1 MSSFA
6 PAPAIPLNP
15 WVRIL
20 GALEKKVN
28 RQSFDTW
35 LKPTRFSH
43 AKERTLVVRIPTTD
57 FRYIAERYDDLIHEA
72 IENLQLDF
80 DEVSY
85 VTPEEDPMLVRVRED
100 GGFPPA
106 PAHAPN
112 TLGNPNLH
120 GNAGAQRP
128 ALRGQGVLQQGGAP
142 QQARFD
148 WSTAAQLNPRYTFD
162 AFVIGSGNQFACAAA
177 EAVAE
182 RPSKAYNPLFLYGGV
197 GMGKTHLMHAI
208 GHEVKRRNPSASI
221 CYVSV
226 EKFTNEM
233 ISSLR
238 YDRMTTFRDKFRSV
252 DLLLIDDIQF
262 LSQKERTQEEFFHTF
277 NALHEN
283 MKQIVIASD
292 RPPKELPEIEDRLRS
307 RFEWGLIAD
316 IQPPDLETKVAI
328 LQKKAESE
336 QVALPTDVA
345 LFIASN
351 VRTNVRELE
360 GALTRLFAWS
370 QLNGVE
376 ISLATTQQCL
386 KQFIDTQVRKI
397 TIEAIQRTVA
407 EQFGMKIT
415 EIKQKNNSRAVV
427 VPRQIAM
434 YLAKQLTDASLP
446 EIGRQFGGKHHTTVM
461 HSIAKIDE
469 QRRNDKNLNSTLNKL
484 QETLNN

>member
-1 MSSFA
+1 MSSFPTA
-6 PAPAIPLNP
+6 PVVPQNP
-15 WVRIL
+15 WVQIL

-28 RQSFDTW
+28 RQSYDTW

-43 AKERTLVVRIPTTD
+43 VKDRILVVRIPTTD
-57 FRYIAERYDDLIHEA
+57 FRYIADRYDDLIREA
-72 IENLQLDF
+72 IENLELEF
-80 DEVSY
+80 DDVSY
-85 VTPEEDPMLVRVRED
+85 VTPEEDPTLTRARED
-100 GGFPPA
+100 GGFAPA

-112 TLGNPNLH
+112 VTNNHTAPAAPRSTPRLTPP
-120 GNAGAQRP
+120 GAQ
-128 ALRGQGVLQQGGAP
+128 Q
-142 QQARFD
+142 RFD

-162 AFVIGSGNQFACAAA
+162 AFVIGTGNQFARAAA

-182 RPSKAYNPLFLYGGV
+182 RPSRAYNPLFLYGGV

-208 GHEVKRRNPSASI
+208 GHEVKLRNPGASI

-238 YDRMTTFRDKFRSV
+238 YDKMTSFRDRFRSV

-336 QVALPTDVA
+336 HIALPTDVA

-360 GALTRLFAWS
+360 GALTRLFAWC
-370 QLNGVE
+370 QLNSVE
-376 ISLATTQQCL
+376 ITLPTAQQCL
-386 KQFIDTQVRKI
+386 KQFIDHQVRKI
-397 TIEAIQRTVA
+397 TIEAIQRAVA
-407 EQFGMKIT
+407 EQFGMRVL
-415 EIKQKNNSRAVV
+415 ELKQKNNSRAVV

-434 YLAKQLTDASLP
+434 YLAKQMTEASLP

-469 QRRNDKNLNSTLNKL
+469 LRRSDKNLNSTLNKL
-484 QETLNN
+484 QETLNS